1 MTEGTQHSDGQF
13 LVGDNGQAAIEKVT
27 THMSKD
33 TKAQIEAE
41 FEALGVSNWQEL
53 MANLIN
59 KRHQLNS
66 GFRQMSVAETAPTP
80 NTKTNWWMI
89 GLVGLLTIAGL
100 IFLFKKS
107 SLPKI
112 SFANG

>member
-1 MTEGTQHSDGQF
+1 MEGTQHTDGQF
-13 LVGDNGQAAIEKVT
+13 LVGDNGQAANDKVT

-41 FEALGVSNWQEL
+41 FESLGVSNWQEL

-59 KRHQLNS
+59 KRYQIN
-66 GFRQMSVAETAPTP
+66 GSVPQVQEVSKVAPAP
-80 NTKTNWWMI
+80 SKTNWWMI
-89 GLVGLLTIAGL
+89 GLVGVLAIGGL

-107 SLPKI
+107 SIPKI
-112 SFANG
+112 SFAS